1 MWNSVVDYIS
11 WGAKVKEEN
20 FILKICVQDL
30 DMIFFK
36 LVFSVLFKA
45 TRLGPVNLLNLHL
58 LTLGLMLLIW
68 K

>member
-45 TRLGPVNLLNLHL
+45 IRLGPVNLLNLHL